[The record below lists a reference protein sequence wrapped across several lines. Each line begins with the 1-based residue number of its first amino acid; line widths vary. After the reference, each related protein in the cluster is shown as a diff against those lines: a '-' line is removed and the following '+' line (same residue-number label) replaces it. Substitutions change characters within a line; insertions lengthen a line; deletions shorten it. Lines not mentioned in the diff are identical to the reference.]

1 MIDSLIYTIDGE
13 RDTQRANEK
22 ERSERES
29 INVCQLS
36 EKKIFFTISFLL
48 PYYKVDIHKSSS
60 QSSPINAH
68 FNLILILNGTQLI
81 FRIWLILRAYKP

>member
-1 MIDSLIYTIDGE
+1 MIDSLIYTIDGM

-36 EKKIFFTISFLL
+36 EKNLFTISFLL